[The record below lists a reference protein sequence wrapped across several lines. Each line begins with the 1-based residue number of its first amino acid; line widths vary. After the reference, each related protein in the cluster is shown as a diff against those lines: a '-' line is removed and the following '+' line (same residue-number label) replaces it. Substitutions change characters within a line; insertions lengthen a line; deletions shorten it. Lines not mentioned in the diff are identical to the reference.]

1 MAVPGNLLIAGG
13 YVVTPLGVQ
22 QTDVAVENG
31 VITGMGDGSVL
42 SPPAGSERVDARGLI
57 VAPGLIDIQVN
68 GGFGRDFTADAPAIW
83 DVGARL
89 PAFGVTGFIPTVVT
103 SAPEARQRMLATL
116 AAGQPAG
123 YRGATPLG
131 AHFEGPFISPQAS
144 GAHDPRYLRL
154 PADPSATTD
163 GWSVAAGLRM
173 VTIAP
178 ELQGALELARALVAR
193 GVVVSAGH
201 SMATFEQAQAG
212 FDAGMTYVT
221 HLFNAMSTLG
231 HREPGLVGAALAD
244 PRVTV
249 GLIPDGIHVHPAVVK
264 LAANSAG
271 RGRLSVV
278 TDATA
283 GLGMAPGQYVLGGR
297 DVVLDGSSVRLVEG
311 GALAGSAISADEA
324 LRRFV
329 AMCGWTAADA
339 LATMTAVP
347 ARLLGLEDRGIIR
360 VGARAD
366 LTLFTSALKV
376 EATFISG
383 TPAHVALK

>member
-1 MAVPGNLLIAGG
+1 MAVAGNLLIAGG
-13 YVVTPLGVQ
+13 YVVSQFGVQ
-22 QTDVAVENG
+22 ETDVAVENG
-31 VITGMGDGSVL
+31 VITGMGDGAVL
-42 SPPAGSERVDARGLI
+42 SPPEGSERIDAHGLI

-68 GGFGRDFTADAPAIW
+68 GGFGRDFTTDAAAIW

-89 PAFGVTGFIPTVVT
+89 PAFGVTSFIPTVVT
-103 SAPEARQRMLATL
+103 SAPEARQQMLAAL
-116 AAGQPAG
+116 SAGPPAG
-123 YRGATPLG
+123 YLGATPLG

-154 PADPSATTD
+154 PVDPSVATD
-163 GWSVAAGLRM
+163 GWSAAAGLRM
-173 VTIAP
+173 VTVAP
-178 ELQGALELARALVAR
+178 ELDGALEMVRALVGR

-221 HLFNAMSTLG
+221 HLFNAMSALG

-249 GLIPDGIHVHPAVVK
+249 GLIPDGVHVHPAVVK

-271 RGRLSVV
+271 RDRLSLV

-283 GLGMAPGQYVLGGR
+283 GLGMAPGQYILGGR
-297 DVVLDGSSVRLVEG
+297 DVVLDGTSVRLVDG

-324 LRRFV
+324 LRRFIT
-329 AMCGWTAADA
+329 MCGWTAADA
-339 LATMTAVP
+339 LATLTAVP
-347 ARLLGLEDRGIIR
+347 ARLLGLEDRGVIR

-366 LTLFTSALKV
+366 VALLSPNLAV
-376 EATFISG
+376 EATFIGG
-383 TPAHVALK
+383 TPAYVALK